1 MVDAGVNECDNT
13 VNGRNQFV
21 LLVFVHLLLI
31 GLNGTNAQNRAPR
44 IKEHPSN
51 TVSGRSEPATLRC
64 VVEGRPKPFVQWFK
78 DGFPLPPAEDG
89 HRVLLEDGL
98 LFLRVNRGKRDSDEG
113 IYWCVARNIA
123 GEAVS
128 HNASLNVAVLRDEF
142 RAEPR
147 DVQVSA
153 GEPALLECSPPRG
166 VPDPSVHWL
175 KDGEKYDVEV
185 NGRVT
190 ITDTGNL
197 KILETLPSD
206 SGLFRCVAWNIA
218 GERQSRAASLIVI
231 RRPHFVV
238 KPNNVTALLGQTVE
252 FNCQSYDA
260 SVKIS
265 WIKEDGALPSHAT
278 IIRGLLRLE
287 HVSATDA
294 GVYSCRADS
303 HAGTSITS
311 ATLTVYSLPHFTQIP
326 SNLTAWEGDVVSIPC
341 DAKGLPTPTTFWILE
356 GNQDSL
362 LFPECT
368 KSNTSLLY
376 LDSARAEHSGRV
388 ICTAVNAAGSIM
400 QEAYLTVLKKGN
412 NELRERTTSHELNI
426 DYERD
431 VHMTEYE
438 LVQARKYLQQNVLVL
453 KRIEAMS
460 SSSLKVVW
468 DVLTDYNEY
477 LEGVK
482 IWYNGTT
489 LNWRNATDEDTTII
503 NSSHSDSILCSN
515 GSLMNVDN
523 SGSSSYI
530 LTGLMAYT
538 QYDIFLMPFYKM
550 LLGKPSN
557 MMLGYTEEDIPLA
570 PPQSVTAGVINATS
584 AWIRW
589 EPPPASTWNGELTGY
604 LIEIRVSGSTGG
616 RVVGQMSLGPRTR
629 AATASALRTG
639 GRYSARAAA
648 VTRRGH
654 GPFSAPAQ
662 IHMLPTQSQRH
673 YVQTEPPKDSN
684 IPHILQETWLLV
696 LGLTLLSM
704 IGIGVLSI
712 FYIKRRNNIQRKK
725 STGQSIVTAQQCLLN
740 KDTIWLRDRPVFGPP
755 NDTSLEMNSCHQSLL
770 HGGQSTSIMS
780 VEPEYSLPQNSIQ
793 ALDASSVDR
802 IRRGPPEPY
811 ASSAIYTELNFKDNN
826 DIGDLRNCP
835 ERRSHNNSIVRSCN
849 GSIQYSNGEC
859 STCCHSTS
867 SRSTKDYR
875 EPRHETVHNEIN
887 VLEDDCASC
896 HTNRSGSRSR
906 QDKSKVCPAASDLEY
921 DYPQWHWLGREN
933 SFKIP
938 IQTSRHSN
946 VARSEQGC
954 QINLCDILPPP
965 PYESP
970 ENKQGYGSDKP

>member
-1 MVDAGVNECDNT
+1 MVDVGVNECDNT
-13 VNGRNQFV
+13 INGRNQFV
-21 LLVFVHLLLI
+21 FLVLVHLLLI

-64 VVEGRPKPFVQWFK
+64 VVEGRPKPTVLWYK
-78 DGFPLPPAEDG
+78 DGSPLPSAEDG

-98 LFLRVNRGKRDSDEG
+98 LFLRVNRGKKESDEG
-113 IYWCVARNIA
+113 VYWCVARNLA

-128 HNASLNVAVLRDEF
+128 HNASLNVAVIRDDF
-142 RAEPR
+142 RVEPR
-147 DVQVSA
+147 DVHVAA
-153 GEPALLECSPPRG
+153 GEPAQLECTPPKG
-166 VPDPSVHWL
+166 VPEPTVHWL
-175 KDGEKYDVEV
+175 KDGQIYDIEV
-185 NGRVT
+185 SGRVT
-190 ITDTGNL
+190 VTESGNL
-197 KILETLPSD
+197 KILETLPAD
-206 SGLFRCVAWNIA
+206 SGLYRCVASNIA
-218 GERQSRAASLIVI
+218 GERQSRAAALIVL

-238 KPNNVTALLGQTVE
+238 KPSNITALVGQTVE
-252 FNCQSYDA
+252 FNCQSYDS
-260 SVKIS
+260 SVKIT
-265 WIKEDGALPSHAT
+265 WVKEDGSLPFHAT
-278 IIRGLLRLE
+278 VIRGLLRLE
-287 HVSATDA
+287 HVTAADA

-303 HAGTSITS
+303 HAGTSLTTAS
-311 ATLTVYSLPHFTQIP
+311 LTVNSLPHFTQIP

-341 DAKGLPTPTTFWILE
+341 EAKGLPTPTTFWILE

-362 LFPECT
+362 LFPECM
-368 KSNTSLLY
+368 KSNSSLLY
-376 LDSARAEHSGRV
+376 LDGAKAEHSGRV

-400 QEAYLTVLKKGN
+400 QEAYLKVLRKGN
-412 NELRERTTSHELNI
+412 NDLKESLEQDLRINL
-426 DYERD
+426 DRD
-431 VHMTEYE
+431 AHMTQYE
-438 LVQARKYLQQNVLVL
+438 LVQARKYLQQNVLAL
-453 KRIEAMS
+453 KRVEALS
-460 SSSLKVVW
+460 STSIKVVW

-482 IWYNGTT
+482 IWYNGTS
-489 LNWRNATDEDTTII
+489 LNWRNASVEEITALST
-503 NSSHSDSILCSN
+503 SHSDGVLCSN
-515 GSLMNVDN
+515 GSLTDVDN
-523 SGSSSYI
+523 SGSSSYT
-530 LTGLMAYT
+530 LSGLLAYT
-538 QYDIFLMPFYKM
+538 QYDVFLMPFYKM

-557 MMLGYTEEDIPLA
+557 LMTGFTDEEVPSA

-589 EPPPASTWNGELTGY
+589 EPPPATTWNGELTGY
-604 LIEIRVSGSTGG
+604 LIEIRVGGTSGG

-629 AATASALRTG
+629 AAAASSLRAG

-654 GPFSAPAQ
+654 GPFSAPAH
-662 IHMLPTQSQRH
+662 IHMLPTHTQRH

-684 IPHILQETWLLV
+684 IPHIFQETWLLV
-696 LGLTLLSM
+696 LCLALFSV
-704 IGIGVLSI
+704 IIIGVFSI
-712 FYIKRRNNIQRKK
+712 YYIKRRNNIQRKK

-740 KDTIWLRDRPVFGPP
+740 KDTIWLRDRPVFAAP
-755 NDTSLEMNSCHQSLL
+755 NDPALDVGSCHQSLL
-770 HGGQSTSIMS
+770 HGGQSTSILS

-793 ALDASSVDR
+793 GLDASSVDR
-802 IRRGPPEPY
+802 LRRGPPEPY
-811 ASSAIYTELNFKDNN
+811 ASSAIYTELNFKDSNE
-826 DIGDLRNCP
+826 IGDLRNCP

-875 EPRHETVHNEIN
+875 EPRHDLHEIN

-906 QDKSKVCPAASDLEY
+906 QDKSKVCPTNDLEY

-938 IQTSRHSN
+938 IQTGRHSN

-970 ENKQGYGSDKP
+970 ENKN

>member
-1 MVDAGVNECDNT
+1 MVDVGVNECDNT
-13 VNGRNQFV
+13 INGRNQFV
-21 LLVFVHLLLI
+21 FLIFVHLLLI

-64 VVEGRPKPFVQWFK
+64 VVEGRPKPIVQWYK
-78 DGFPLPPAEDG
+78 DGLPLPPAEDG

-98 LFLRVNRGKRDSDEG
+98 LFLRINRGKKEGDEG
-113 IYWCVARNIA
+113 IYWCMARNIA
-123 GEAVS
+123 GEAIS
-128 HNASLNVAVLRDEF
+128 HNASLNVAVLRDDF
-142 RAEPR
+142 RAEPSNSI
-147 DVQVSA
+147 VAA
-153 GEPALLECSPPRG
+153 GEPAILECSPPRG
-166 VPDPSVHWL
+166 IPEPSVYWV
-175 KDGEKYDVEV
+175 KNNQIYDVEL

-190 ITDTGNL
+190 VTDTGNL

-206 SGLFRCVAWNIA
+206 NGVYRCVATNIA
-218 GERQSRAASLIVI
+218 GERQSRIAGLIVLK
-231 RRPHFVV
+231 RPHFIV
-238 KPNNVTALLGQTVE
+238 KPNNITTLVGQTVE
-252 FNCQSYDA
+252 FNCQSYD
-260 SVKIS
+260 SNVKIT
-265 WIKEDGALPSHAT
+265 WVKEDGSLPSHAS

-287 HVSATDA
+287 HVSASDA

-303 HAGTSITS
+303 NAGSSITS
-311 ATLTVYSLPHFTQIP
+311 ATLTVNSLPHFTQIP

-341 DAKGLPTPTTFWILE
+341 EARGLPTPTTFWILE

-376 LDSARAEHSGRV
+376 LDGAKPEHSGRV

-400 QEAYLTVLKKGN
+400 QEAYLTVLKKN
-412 NELRERTTSHELNI
+412 NNDLKESSLDQDSSIIYDNEAR
-426 DYERD
+426 
-431 VHMTEYE
+431 MTQYE
-438 LVQARKYLQQNVLVL
+438 LVQSRKYLQQNVLVM
-453 KRIEAMS
+453 RRVEALS
-460 SSSLKVVW
+460 STSLKVVW

-489 LNWRNATDEDTTII
+489 LNWKNVTNEEVAIL
-503 NSSHSDSILCSN
+503 NSSHSGAIVCSN
-515 GSLMNVDN
+515 GSLTNVDN

-530 LTGLMAYT
+530 LSGLMAYT

-557 MMLGYTEEDIPLA
+557 LMTGYTDGDVPSA

-589 EPPPASTWNGELTGY
+589 EPPPANTWNGELTGY

-629 AATASALRTG
+629 AAAASSLRSG
-639 GRYSARAAA
+639 GRYTARAAA
-648 VTRRGH
+648 VTSKGH

-673 YVQTEPPKDSN
+673 YVQTEPPQDGN
-684 IPHILQETWLLV
+684 IPHILQETWLLA
-696 LGLTLLSM
+696 LGLILFSVIV
-704 IGIGVLSI
+704 IGLFSI
-712 FYIKRRNNIQRKK
+712 YYIKRRNGIQRKK
-725 STGQSIVTAQQCLLN
+725 SNGQSIVTAQQCLLN
-740 KDTIWLRDRPVFGPP
+740 KDTIWLRDRPVFASA
-755 NDTSLEMNSCHQSLL
+755 NDPTLDVTSCNQSLL
-770 HGGQSTSIMS
+770 HGGQSTSILS

-793 ALDASSVDR
+793 GLDASSVDR

-826 DIGDLRNCP
+826 EMDVRNCS

-875 EPRHETVHNEIN
+875 EPRHEMVHNEIN
-887 VLEDDCASC
+887 VLEDDCVSC

-906 QDKSKVCPAASDLEY
+906 QDKSKVCPANDLEY

-938 IQTSRHSN
+938 MQTSRHSN

-970 ENKQGYGSDKP
+970 ESKNN

>member
-1 MVDAGVNECDNT
+1 MVDVGVNECDNT
-13 VNGRNQFV
+13 IKGRNQFV
-21 LLVFVHLLLI
+21 CLVLVHLLLI

-64 VVEGRPKPFVQWFK
+64 VVEGRPKPTVLWFK
-78 DGFPLPPAEDG
+78 DGSPLPPAEDG

-98 LFLRVNRGKRDSDEG
+98 LFLRVNRGKKESDEG
-113 IYWCVARNIA
+113 VYWCLARNIA

-128 HNASLNVAVLRDEF
+128 NNASLNVAMLRDDF
-142 RAEPR
+142 RIEPT
-147 DVQVSA
+147 DVVVAA
-153 GEPALLECSPPRG
+153 GEPAVLECSPPRG
-166 VPDPSVHWL
+166 VPEPSVHWL
-175 KDGEKYDVEV
+175 KDGQPYDVEV

-190 ITDTGNL
+190 VTDTGNL
-197 KILETLPSD
+197 KILETLPTD
-206 SGLFRCVAWNIA
+206 SGLFRCVASNIA
-218 GERQSRAASLIVI
+218 GERQSRAAGLII
-231 RRPHFVV
+231 LRRPHFVV
-238 KPNNVTALLGQTVE
+238 KPSNITALVGQTVE
-252 FNCQSYDA
+252 FNCQSYDTN
-260 SVKIS
+260 VKIT
-265 WIKEDGALPSHAT
+265 WVKEDSSLPSHAT

-287 HVSATDA
+287 HVSAADA
-294 GVYSCRADS
+294 GIYSCRADGQTGS
-303 HAGTSITS
+303 SITS

-341 DAKGLPTPTTFWILE
+341 EAKGLPTPTTFWILE

-362 LFPECT
+362 LFPECM

-376 LDSARAEHSGRV
+376 LDGAKTEHSGRV

-400 QEAYLTVLKKGN
+400 QEAYLTILKKGN
-412 NELRERTTSHELNI
+412 ELKEPSLDQDLTVL
-426 DYERD
+426 YERQE
-431 VHMTEYE
+431 HMTQYE
-438 LVQARKYLQQNVLVL
+438 LVQARKYLQQNVLVM
-453 KRIEAMS
+453 RRVEALS
-460 SSSLKVVW
+460 STSMKVVW

-482 IWYNGTT
+482 IWYNGTNM
-489 LNWRNATDEDTTII
+489 NWRFAVKEENAVL
-503 NSSHSDSILCSN
+503 NSSLTGAALCSN
-515 GSLMNVDN
+515 GSLTNVDN
-523 SGSSSYI
+523 TGSSSFV
-530 LTGLMAYT
+530 LSGLMAYT
-538 QYDIFLMPFYKM
+538 QYDVFLMPFYKT

-557 MMLGYTEEDIPLA
+557 LMAGFTDEDVPSA

-589 EPPPASTWNGELTGY
+589 EPPPAITWNGEITGY
-604 LIEIRVSGSTGG
+604 LIEIRVSGSGGG
-616 RVVGQMSLGPRTR
+616 RIVGQMSLGPRTR
-629 AATASALRTG
+629 AAAASSLRAG

-648 VTRRGH
+648 VTKRGR
-654 GPFSAPAQ
+654 GPFSLPVQ

-673 YVQTEPPKDSN
+673 YVQTEPPSDSN
-684 IPHILQETWLLV
+684 ISHIFQETWLLA
-696 LGLTLLSM
+696 LGLTLFTVII
-704 IGIGVLSI
+704 IGLFSVY
-712 FYIKRRNNIQRKK
+712 YIKRRNSTQRKK

-740 KDTIWLRDRPVFGPP
+740 KDTIWLRDRPVFAATETTM
-755 NDTSLEMNSCHQSLL
+755 DASSCHQSLL
-770 HGGQSTSIMS
+770 HGGQSTSILS
-780 VEPEYSLPQNSIQ
+780 VEPEYCLPQNSIQ
-793 ALDASSVDR
+793 GLDDLSVDR

-826 DIGDLRNCP
+826 EIGDIRSCV

-875 EPRHETVHNEIN
+875 EPRHEVHNEIN
-887 VLEDDCASC
+887 AMEDDCMSC

-906 QDKSKVCPAASDLEY
+906 QDKSKVCPANDLEY

-970 ENKQGYGSDKP
+970 ENKKN

>member
-1 MVDAGVNECDNT
+1 MVDVGVNECDKT
-13 VNGRNQFV
+13 KNGKTQFV
-21 LLVFVHLLLI
+21 YLVFVHLLLI

-64 VVEGRPKPFVQWFK
+64 VVEGRPKPAVQWFK
-78 DGFPLPPAEDG
+78 DGAPLPPAEDG

-98 LFLRVNRGKRDSDEG
+98 LFLRVNRGKKDSDEG

-123 GEAVS
+123 GEAMS

-142 RAEPR
+142 RLEPR
-147 DVQVSA
+147 DVHVAA

-166 VPDPSVHWL
+166 IPEPSVQWL
-175 KDGEKYDVEV
+175 KDGQTYDVEV

-190 ITDTGNL
+190 VTETGSL
-197 KILETLPSD
+197 RFLETLPTD
-206 SGLFRCVAWNIA
+206 SGLFRCVASNVA
-218 GERQSRAASLIVI
+218 GERQSRAAALIVL

-238 KPNNVTALLGQTVE
+238 KPSNITALVGQNVE
-252 FNCQSYDA
+252 FNCQSYDS
-260 SVKIS
+260 SVSIT
-265 WIKEDGALPSHAT
+265 WVKEDGALPNHAT

-303 HAGTSITS
+303 VAGSSIAS
-311 ATLTVYSLPHFTQIP
+311 ASLTVYSLPHFTQIP

-341 DAKGLPTPTTFWILE
+341 EAKGLPTPTTFWILE
-356 GNQDSL
+356 GNEDVL

-368 KSNTSLLY
+368 KSNSSLLY
-376 LDSARAEHSGRV
+376 LDGAKSEHGGRV
-388 ICTAVNAAGSIM
+388 ICVAVNAAGSVM
-400 QEAYLTVLKKGN
+400 QEAYLNVLKKGVN
-412 NELRERTTSHELNI
+412 AFKQYSTQDSS
-426 DYERD
+426 DSYEYEAQ
-431 VHMTEYE
+431 MTEYE
-438 LVQARKYLQQNVLVL
+438 LVQARKYLKQNVLVL
-453 KRIEAMS
+453 KRVETLS
-460 SSSLKVVW
+460 STTLKVVW

-482 IWYNGTT
+482 IWYNGTS
-489 LNWRNATDEDTTII
+489 LNWRNSSFEDVSNDSSLTDAFC
-503 NSSHSDSILCSN
+503 LN
-515 GSLMNVDN
+515 GSLTNVDN

-530 LTGLMAYT
+530 LSGLKPYT
-538 QYDIFLMPFYKM
+538 QYDIFLMPYYKT

-557 MMLGYTEEDIPLA
+557 SMSGYTDEDVPSV
-570 PPQSVTAGVINATS
+570 PPQSVTASVINATS
-584 AWIRW
+584 ARIRW
-589 EPPPASTWNGELTGY
+589 EPPPANTWNGELTGY
-604 LIEIRVSGSTGG
+604 LIEIRVGGNSGG
-616 RVVGQMSLGPRTR
+616 RVVGQMSLGSRTR
-629 AATASALRTG
+629 AATASSLRAG

-648 VTRRGH
+648 VTRKGH
-654 GPFSAPAQ
+654 GPFSASAL
-662 IHMLPTQSQRH
+662 IHMVPTQSQRH
-673 YVQTEPPKDSN
+673 YVQTEPPNDTN

-696 LGLTLLSM
+696 LCLTLFT
-704 IGIGVLSI
+704 IIIIGVFSI
-712 FYIKRRNNIQRKK
+712 YYIKRRNTVQRKK

-740 KDTIWLRDRPVFGPP
+740 KDTIWLRERPVFAPP
-755 NDTSLEMNSCHQSLL
+755 NEPTLDVVGCHQSLL
-770 HGGQSTSIMS
+770 QGGQSTNILN
-780 VEPEYSLPQNSIQ
+780 VEPEYCLPQNSII
-793 ALDASSVDR
+793 DASSVDR
-802 IRRGPPEPY
+802 IKRGGPPEPY
-811 ASSAIYTELNFKDNN
+811 ASSAIYTELNFKDNS

-875 EPRHETVHNEIN
+875 ELRHENVHNEIN
-887 VLEDDCASC
+887 VIEDDCASC

-906 QDKSKVCPAASDLEY
+906 QDKSKVCPANDLEY

-938 IQTSRHSN
+938 IQMSRHSN
-946 VARSEQGC
+946 VAKSEQGC
-954 QINLCDILPPP
+954 QINLSDILPPP

-970 ENKQGYGSDKP
+970 EGKK

>member
-1 MVDAGVNECDNT
+1 MVDVGVNECDNT
-13 VNGRNQFV
+13 ANGKNQFV
-21 LLVFVHLLLI
+21 CLVLVHLLLI

-64 VVEGRPKPFVQWFK
+64 VVEGRPKPVVHWYK
-78 DGFPLPPAEDG
+78 DGLALPPAEDG

-98 LFLRVNRGKRDSDEG
+98 LFLRVNRGKKESDEG
-113 IYWCVARNIA
+113 VYWCVARNLA

-128 HNASLNVAVLRDEF
+128 HNASLNVAMLRDDF
-142 RAEPR
+142 RAEPT
-147 DVQVSA
+147 DVVVAA
-153 GEPALLECSPPRG
+153 GEPALMVCSPPRG
-166 VPDPSVHWL
+166 VPEPSVHWL
-175 KDGEKYDVEV
+175 KDGQPYDVEV

-190 ITDTGNL
+190 VTDTGNL
-197 KILETLPSD
+197 KIVETLPTD
-206 SGLFRCVAWNIA
+206 SGLFRCVASNIA
-218 GERQSRAASLIVI
+218 GERQSRAAGLIVL

-238 KPNNVTALLGQTVE
+238 KPNNITALVGQTVE
-252 FNCQSYDA
+252 FNCQSYDTN
-260 SVKIS
+260 VKIT
-265 WIKEDGALPSHAT
+265 WVKEDSPLPSHAT

-287 HVSATDA
+287 HVSAADA
-294 GVYSCRADS
+294 GIYSCRADS
-303 HAGTSITS
+303 QTGSSITS

-341 DAKGLPTPTTFWILE
+341 EAKGLPTPTTFWILE

-362 LFPECT
+362 LFPECM
-368 KSNTSLLY
+368 KSNSSLLY
-376 LDSARAEHSGRV
+376 LDEAKAAHSGRV

-412 NELRERTTSHELNI
+412 NELKEPSSGQDLTIL
-426 DYERD
+426 YEREA
-431 VHMTEYE
+431 HMTQYE
-438 LVQARKYLQQNVLVL
+438 LVQARKYLQQNVLAMRRV
-453 KRIEAMS
+453 EALS
-460 SSSLKVVW
+460 STSLKVVW

-489 LNWRNATDEDTTII
+489 LNWQTAITEEFALLNASHPGTT
-503 NSSHSDSILCSN
+503 LCSN
-515 GSLMNVDN
+515 GSLTNVDN

-530 LTGLMAYT
+530 LSGLMAYT
-538 QYDIFLMPFYKM
+538 QYDIFVMPYYKM

-557 MMLGYTEEDIPLA
+557 LMSGYTEEDVPSA

-589 EPPPASTWNGELTGY
+589 EPPPVNTWNGEITGY
-604 LIEIRVSGSTGG
+604 LIEIRVSGSSGG

-629 AATASALRTG
+629 AAAASSLRAG
-639 GRYSARAAA
+639 GRYTARAAA
-648 VTRRGH
+648 VTKRGH
-654 GPFSAPAQ
+654 GPFSVPVQ
-662 IHMLPTQSQRH
+662 IHMSPTQSQRH
-673 YVQTEPPKDSN
+673 YVQTEPPNDSSISN
-684 IPHILQETWLLV
+684 IFQETWLLA
-696 LGLTLLSM
+696 LGLILFTV
-704 IGIGVLSI
+704 IAIGVFSVY
-712 FYIKRRNNIQRKK
+712 YIKRRNGTQRKK
-725 STGQSIVTAQQCLLN
+725 SNGQSIVTAQQCLLN
-740 KDTIWLRDRPVFGPP
+740 KDTIWLRDRPVFAAP
-755 NDTSLEMNSCHQSLL
+755 NNPSLNMSSCHQSLL
-770 HGGQSTSIMS
+770 HGGQSTSILS

-793 ALDASSVDR
+793 GLDTSSVDR
-802 IRRGPPEPY
+802 MRRGPPEPY
-811 ASSAIYTELNFKDNN
+811 ASNAIYTELNFKDNEL
-826 DIGDLRNCP
+826 GDMRSCQ

-875 EPRHETVHNEIN
+875 EPRHEVVHNEIN
-887 VLEDDCASC
+887 VMEDDCVSC

-906 QDKSKVCPAASDLEY
+906 QDKSKVCPTNDLEY

-938 IQTSRHSN
+938 IQAGRHSN

-970 ENKQGYGSDKP
+970 ENKNN

>member
-1 MVDAGVNECDNT
+1 
-13 VNGRNQFV
+13 
-21 LLVFVHLLLI
+21 LSLV
-31 GLNGTNAQNRAPR
+31 
-44 IKEHPSN
+44 
-51 TVSGRSEPATLRC
+51 C
-64 VVEGRPKPFVQWFK
+64 
-78 DGFPLPPAEDG
+78 
-89 HRVLLEDGL
+89 
-98 LFLRVNRGKRDSDEG
+98 RVNRGKKESDEG
-113 IYWCVARNIA
+113 VYWCVARNLA

-147 DVQVSA
+147 DVQVAA

-166 VPDPSVHWL
+166 VPEPSVHWL
-175 KDGEKYDVEV
+175 KDGQLFDVEV

-190 ITDTGNL
+190 ITESGNL
-197 KILETLPSD
+197 KILESLPTD
-206 SGLFRCVAWNIA
+206 SGLFRCVASNIA
-218 GERQSRAASLIVI
+218 GERQSRAAALMII

-238 KPNNVTALLGQTVE
+238 KPSNITALVGQNIE
-252 FNCQSYDA
+252 LNCESYD
-260 SVKIS
+260 STVKIT
-265 WIKEDGALPSHAT
+265 WVKEDGSLPSHAT
-278 IIRGLLRLE
+278 IVRGLLKLE

-294 GVYSCRADS
+294 GIYSCRADS

-311 ATLTVYSLPHFTQIP
+311 ATLTVYCIAISIQPSVAALPHFTQIP
-326 SNLTAWEGDVVSIPC
+326 SNLTAWERDVVSIPC
-341 DAKGLPTPTTFWILE
+341 EAKGLPTPTTFWILE

-400 QEAYLTVLKKGN
+400 KEAYLKVLKKGN
-412 NELRERTTSHELNI
+412 NELNERASSHEFNI
-426 DYERD
+426 DNEREF
-431 VHMTEYE
+431 HMPEYE

-453 KRIEAMS
+453 RRVEALS
-460 SSSLKVVW
+460 STSLKVVW

-489 LNWRNATDEDTTII
+489 LNWRNVTDEELIL
-503 NSSHSDSILCSN
+503 NSAPDSACSN
-515 GSLMNVDN
+515 GSLTNVDN
-523 SGSSSYI
+523 SGSSIYI

-538 QYDIFLMPFYKM
+538 QYDIFLMPYYKM

-557 MMLGYTEEDIPLA
+557 MMTSYTEEEMPSA

-589 EPPPASTWNGELTGY
+589 EPPPVSTWNGELTGY
-604 LIEIRVSGSTGG
+604 LIEIRVTGTSGG
-616 RVVGQMSLGPRTR
+616 RVVGQMSLGARTR
-629 AATASALRTG
+629 AAAASSLRAG
-639 GRYSARAAA
+639 GR
-648 VTRRGH
+648 
-654 GPFSAPAQ
+654 
-662 IHMLPTQSQRH
+662 
-673 YVQTEPPKDSN
+673 TEPPKDTN
-684 IPHILQETWLLV
+684 IPHIFNETWLLA
-696 LGLTLLSM
+696 LCLTLLSIIV
-704 IGIGVLSI
+704 IGLFSI
-712 FYIKRRNNIQRKK
+712 FYIRRRNNIQRKK
-725 STGQSIVTAQQCLLN
+725 SSGQSIATAQQCLLN
-740 KDTIWLRDRPVFGPP
+740 KDTIWLRDRPVFSAP
-755 NDTSLEMNSCHQSLL
+755 NDPSLDVSSCHQSLL
-770 HGGQSTSIMS
+770 H
-780 VEPEYSLPQNSIQ
+780 
-793 ALDASSVDR
+793 DASSVDR
-802 IRRGPPEPY
+802 MHRPPEPY
-811 ASSAIYTELNFKDNN
+811 ASNAIYTELNFKDSN

-849 GSIQYSNGEC
+849 GSLQYSNGEC

-875 EPRHETVHNEIN
+875 EPRHENAHNEIN
-887 VLEDDCASC
+887 VAEDDCASC

-906 QDKSKVCPAASDLEY
+906 QDKSKVCPASDLEY

-938 IQTSRHSN
+938 IQMSRHSN
-946 VARSEQGC
+946 AARSEQGC

-970 ENKQGYGSDKP
+970 EVKNVCGSGHQ

>member
-13 VNGRNQFV
+13 INGRNQFV
-21 LLVFVHLLLI
+21 FLVFVHLLLI

-64 VVEGRPKPFVQWFK
+64 VVEGRPKPVVHWYK
-78 DGFPLPPAEDG
+78 DGALLPHAEDG

-98 LFLRVNRGKRDSDEG
+98 LFLRVNRGKKESDEG
-113 IYWCVARNIA
+113 VYWCVARNLA
-123 GEAVS
+123 GEAIS

-147 DVQVSA
+147 DVHVAA
-153 GEPALLECSPPRG
+153 GEPALLECAPPRG
-166 VPDPSVHWL
+166 VPEPSVHWL
-175 KDGEKYDVEV
+175 KDGQLYDVEV

-190 ITDTGNL
+190 VTDTGNL
-197 KILETLPSD
+197 KILETLPTD
-206 SGLFRCVAWNIA
+206 SGLFRCVASNIA
-218 GERQSRAASLIVI
+218 GERQSRAAALIVL

-238 KPNNVTALLGQTVE
+238 KPSNATALVGQTVE

-260 SVKIS
+260 SVKIT
-265 WIKEDGALPSHAT
+265 WVREDGPLPSYAT
-278 IIRGLLRLE
+278 ITRGLLRLE

-341 DAKGLPTPTTFWILE
+341 EAKGLPTPTTFWILE
-356 GNQDSL
+356 GTQDSL

-368 KSNTSLLY
+368 KSNSSLLY
-376 LDSARAEHSGRV
+376 LDGARSEHSGRV

-400 QEAYLTVLKKGN
+400 QEAYLKVLKKGN
-412 NELRERTTSHELNI
+412 NELRQPSMDHEYNV
-426 DYERD
+426 DYERET
-431 VHMTEYE
+431 HMTQYE

-453 KRIEAMS
+453 RRVEALS
-460 SSSLKVVW
+460 STSLKVVW

-489 LNWRNATDEDTTII
+489 LNWRNVSDEEITLL
-503 NSSHSDSILCSN
+503 NPSHSDVLCSN

-557 MMLGYTEEDIPLA
+557 LMIGYTNEDVPSA

-589 EPPPASTWNGELTGY
+589 EPPSVNTWNGELTGY
-604 LIEIRVSGSTGG
+604 LIEIRVGGSTGG
-616 RVVGQMSLGPRTR
+616 RVVGQMSLGAKTR
-629 AATASALRTG
+629 AAAASSLRAG

-654 GPFSAPAQ
+654 GPFSAPAH

-684 IPHILQETWLLV
+684 ITHIFQETWLLA
-696 LGLTLLSM
+696 LGLTLFSV
-704 IGIGVLSI
+704 IAIGVFSI
-712 FYIKRRNNIQRKK
+712 YYIKRRNNIQRKK

-740 KDTIWLRDRPVFGPP
+740 KDTIWLRDRPVFAAP
-755 NDTSLEMNSCHQSLL
+755 NDPTLDVSSCHQSLL
-770 HGGQSTSIMS
+770 HGGQSTSILS

-793 ALDASSVDR
+793 GLDASSVDR
-802 IRRGPPEPY
+802 LRRGPPEPY

-826 DIGDLRNCP
+826 DIGDMRNCP

-875 EPRHETVHNEIN
+875 EPRHENAHNDIN

-906 QDKSKVCPAASDLEY
+906 QDKSKVCPASDLEY

-970 ENKQGYGSDKP
+970 ENKNAYGTQNN

>member
-1 MVDAGVNECDNT
+1 MVDVGVNECDNT
-13 VNGRNQFV
+13 ANGKNQFV
-21 LLVFVHLLLI
+21 CLVLVHLLLI

-64 VVEGRPKPFVQWFK
+64 VVEGRPKPVVHWYK
-78 DGFPLPPAEDG
+78 DGLVLPPAEDG

-98 LFLRVNRGKRDSDEG
+98 LFLRVNRGKKESDEG
-113 IYWCVARNIA
+113 VYWCVARNLA

-128 HNASLNVAVLRDEF
+128 HNASLNVAMLRDDF
-142 RAEPR
+142 RAEPT
-147 DVQVSA
+147 DVVVAA
-153 GEPALLECSPPRG
+153 GEPALMVCSPPRG
-166 VPDPSVHWL
+166 VPEPSVHWL
-175 KDGEKYDVEV
+175 KDGQPYDVEV

-190 ITDTGNL
+190 VTDTGNL
-197 KILETLPSD
+197 KIVETLPTD
-206 SGLFRCVAWNIA
+206 SGLFRCVASNIA
-218 GERQSRAASLIVI
+218 GERQSRAAGLIVL

-238 KPNNVTALLGQTVE
+238 KPNNITALVGQTVE
-252 FNCQSYDA
+252 FNCQSYDTN
-260 SVKIS
+260 VKIT
-265 WIKEDGALPSHAT
+265 WVKEDSPLPSHAT

-287 HVSATDA
+287 HVSAADA
-294 GVYSCRADS
+294 GIYSCRADS
-303 HAGTSITS
+303 QTGSSITS

-341 DAKGLPTPTTFWILE
+341 EAKGLPTPTTFWILE

-362 LFPECT
+362 LFPECM
-368 KSNTSLLY
+368 KSNSSLLY
-376 LDSARAEHSGRV
+376 LDEAKAAHSGRV

-412 NELRERTTSHELNI
+412 NELKEPSSGQDLTIL
-426 DYERD
+426 YEREA
-431 VHMTEYE
+431 HMTQYE
-438 LVQARKYLQQNVLVL
+438 LVQARKYLQQNVLAMRRV
-453 KRIEAMS
+453 EALS
-460 SSSLKVVW
+460 STSLKVVW

-489 LNWRNATDEDTTII
+489 LNWQTAITEEFALLNASHPGTT
-503 NSSHSDSILCSN
+503 LCSN
-515 GSLMNVDN
+515 GSLTNVDN

-530 LTGLMAYT
+530 LSGLMAYT
-538 QYDIFLMPFYKM
+538 QYDIFVMPYYKM

-557 MMLGYTEEDIPLA
+557 LMSGYTEEDVPSA

-589 EPPPASTWNGELTGY
+589 EPPPVNTWNGEITGY
-604 LIEIRVSGSTGG
+604 LIEIRVSGSSGG

-629 AATASALRTG
+629 AAAASSLRAG
-639 GRYSARAAA
+639 GRYTARAAA
-648 VTRRGH
+648 VTKRGH
-654 GPFSAPAQ
+654 GPFSVPVQ
-662 IHMLPTQSQRH
+662 IHMSPTQSQRH
-673 YVQTEPPKDSN
+673 YVQTEPPNDSSISN
-684 IPHILQETWLLV
+684 IFQETWLLA
-696 LGLTLLSM
+696 LGLILFTV
-704 IGIGVLSI
+704 IAIGVFSVY
-712 FYIKRRNNIQRKK
+712 YIKRRNGTQRKK
-725 STGQSIVTAQQCLLN
+725 SNGQSIVTAQQCLLN
-740 KDTIWLRDRPVFGPP
+740 KDTIWLRDRPVFAAP
-755 NDTSLEMNSCHQSLL
+755 NNPSLNMSSCHQSLL
-770 HGGQSTSIMS
+770 HGGQSTSILS

-793 ALDASSVDR
+793 GLDTSSVDR
-802 IRRGPPEPY
+802 MRRGPPEPY
-811 ASSAIYTELNFKDNN
+811 ASNAIYTELNFKDNEL
-826 DIGDLRNCP
+826 GDMRSCQ

-875 EPRHETVHNEIN
+875 EPRHEVVHNEIN
-887 VLEDDCASC
+887 VMEDDCVSC

-906 QDKSKVCPAASDLEY
+906 QDKSKVCPTNDLEY

-938 IQTSRHSN
+938 IQAGRHSN

-970 ENKQGYGSDKP
+970 ENKNN

>member
-1 MVDAGVNECDNT
+1 MVDAGANECDNT

-21 LLVFVHLLLI
+21 FLVFVHLLLI

-78 DGFPLPPAEDG
+78 DGSPLPPAEDG

-98 LFLRVNRGKRDSDEG
+98 LFLRVNRGKKDSDEG
-113 IYWCVARNIA
+113 IYWCVARNVA
-123 GEAVS
+123 GDAVS

-147 DVQVSA
+147 DVQVAA
-153 GEPALLECSPPRG
+153 GEPALLECSPPKG
-166 VPDPSVHWL
+166 VPEPSVHWL
-175 KDGEKYDVEV
+175 KDGQIFDVEV

-190 ITDTGNL
+190 VTNTGSL
-197 KILETLPSD
+197 KFLETVPHD
-206 SGLFRCVAWNIA
+206 SGAYRCVASNIA
-218 GERQSRAASLIVI
+218 GERQSRAAALIII

-238 KPNNVTALLGQTVE
+238 KPSNITALVGQTVE

-260 SVKIS
+260 SVKIT
-265 WIKEDGALPSHAT
+265 WVKEDGTLPSHAT

-287 HVSATDA
+287 HVTATDA
-294 GVYSCRADS
+294 GIYSCRADS
-303 HAGTSITS
+303 QAGTSITS

-326 SNLTAWEGDVVSIPC
+326 SNLTAWEGDVVSIQC
-341 DAKGLPTPTTFWILE
+341 EAKGLPTPTTFWILE
-356 GNQDSL
+356 GNHDSL

-368 KSNTSLLY
+368 KSNSSLLY
-376 LDSARAEHSGRV
+376 LDGARAEHNGRV
-388 ICTAVNAAGSIM
+388 ICTAVNAAGSTM
-400 QEAYLTVLKKGN
+400 HEAYLTVLSKE
-412 NELRERTTSHELNI
+412 NELRVQSPSHKFGI

-431 VHMTEYE
+431 AHMTEYE
-438 LVQARKYLQQNVLVL
+438 LVQARKYLQQNVLVM
-453 KRIEAMS
+453 KRVEALS
-460 SSSLKVVW
+460 STSLKVVW

-477 LEGVK
+477 LEGIK

-489 LNWRNATDEDTTII
+489 INWRNASEEEVTILS
-503 NSSHSDSILCSN
+503 SSHSDGLLCSN
-515 GSLMNVDN
+515 GSLTNVDN

-530 LTGLMAYT
+530 LTGMMAYT

-557 MMLGYTEEDIPLA
+557 MISGYTDEDVPSA
-570 PPQSVTAGVINATS
+570 PPQTVTAGVINATS

-589 EPPPASTWNGELTGY
+589 EPPPVSTWNGELTGY

-616 RVVGQMSLGPRTR
+616 RVVGQMSLGARTR
-629 AATASALRTG
+629 GATASSLRAG
-639 GRYSARAAA
+639 GRYTARAAA

-654 GPFSAPAQ
+654 GPFSAPAL

-673 YVQTEPPKDSN
+673 YVQTEPPNDN
-684 IPHILQETWLLV
+684 GIPQWQLHLGFVIET
-696 LGLTLLSM
+696 LTSF
-704 IGIGVLSI
+704 V
-712 FYIKRRNNIQRKK
+712 
-725 STGQSIVTAQQCLLN
+725 GQSIVTAQQCLLN
-740 KDTIWLRDRPVFGPP
+740 KDTIWLRDRPVFAPP
-755 NDTSLEMNSCHQSLL
+755 NDPTLDVASCHQSLL
-770 HGGQSTSIMS
+770 HGGQSTSILS

-793 ALDASSVDR
+793 GLDASSVDR

-826 DIGDLRNCP
+826 DIGDLRNCQ

-875 EPRHETVHNEIN
+875 EPRHENVHNEIN

-906 QDKSKVCPAASDLEY
+906 QDKSKVCPASDLEY

-938 IQTSRHSN
+938 IPTSRHSN

-970 ENKQGYGSDKP
+970 ENKQNYGSDKT

>member
-1 MVDAGVNECDNT
+1 MVDVGVNECDNT
-13 VNGRNQFV
+13 VNGKNQFV
-21 LLVFVHLLLI
+21 CLVLVHLLLI

-64 VVEGRPKPFVQWFK
+64 VVEGRPKPTVQWYK
-78 DGFPLPPAEDG
+78 DGLVLPPAEDG

-98 LFLRVNRGKRDSDEG
+98 LFLRVNRGKKESDEG
-113 IYWCVARNIA
+113 VYWCVARNLA

-128 HNASLNVAVLRDEF
+128 HNASLNVAMLRDDF
-142 RAEPR
+142 RAEPT
-147 DVQVSA
+147 DVVVAA
-153 GEPALLECSPPRG
+153 GEPAMMECSPPRG
-166 VPDPSVHWL
+166 VPEPSVHWL
-175 KDGEKYDVEV
+175 KDGQPYDVEV

-190 ITDTGNL
+190 VTDTGNL
-197 KILETLPSD
+197 KILETLPTD
-206 SGLFRCVAWNIA
+206 SGLFRCVASNIA
-218 GERQSRAASLIVI
+218 GERQSRAAGLIVL

-238 KPNNVTALLGQTVE
+238 KPDNITALVGQTVE
-252 FNCQSYDA
+252 FNCQSYDTN
-260 SVKIS
+260 VKIT
-265 WIKEDGALPSHAT
+265 WVKEDGTLPSHAT

-287 HVSATDA
+287 HVSAADA
-294 GVYSCRADS
+294 GIYSCRADS
-303 HAGTSITS
+303 QTGSSITS

-341 DAKGLPTPTTFWILE
+341 EAKGLPTPTTFWILE

-362 LFPECT
+362 LFPECM
-368 KSNTSLLY
+368 KSNSSLLY
-376 LDSARAEHSGRV
+376 LDGAKAEHSGRV

-412 NELRERTTSHELNI
+412 NELKEPYLGHDLTIL
-426 DYERD
+426 YEREA
-431 VHMTEYE
+431 HMTQYE
-438 LVQARKYLQQNVLVL
+438 LVQARKYLQQNVLAMRRV
-453 KRIEAMS
+453 EALS
-460 SSSLKVVW
+460 STSLKVVW

-489 LNWRNATDEDTTII
+489 LNWQTAITEEVALLNA
-503 NSSHSDSILCSN
+503 SHPGATLCSN

-530 LTGLMAYT
+530 LSGLMAYT
-538 QYDIFLMPFYKM
+538 QYDIFIMPFYKM

-557 MMLGYTEEDIPLA
+557 LMTGYTEEDVPSA

-589 EPPPASTWNGELTGY
+589 EPPPVNTWNGEITGY
-604 LIEIRVSGSTGG
+604 LIEIRVSGSGGG

-629 AATASALRTG
+629 AAAASSLRAG
-639 GRYSARAAA
+639 GRYTARAAA

-654 GPFSAPAQ
+654 GPFSVPVQ
-662 IHMLPTQSQRH
+662 IHMSPTQSQRH
-673 YVQTEPPKDSN
+673 YVQTEPPNDSN
-684 IPHILQETWLLV
+684 ISHIFQETWLLA
-696 LGLTLLSM
+696 LGLTLFSV
-704 IGIGVLSI
+704 IAIGVFSVY
-712 FYIKRRNNIQRKK
+712 YIKRRNGTQRKK
-725 STGQSIVTAQQCLLN
+725 SNGQSIVTAQQCLLN
-740 KDTIWLRDRPVFGPP
+740 KDTIWLRDRPVFAAP
-755 NDTSLEMNSCHQSLL
+755 NNPSLDVSSCHQSLL
-770 HGGQSTSIMS
+770 HGGQSTSILS

-793 ALDASSVDR
+793 GLDTSSVDR
-802 IRRGPPEPY
+802 MRRGPPEPY
-811 ASSAIYTELNFKDNN
+811 ASSAIYTELNFKDSNEM
-826 DIGDLRNCP
+826 GDMRSCQ

-867 SRSTKDYR
+867 SRSTRDYR
-875 EPRHETVHNEIN
+875 EPRQQDVVQNDIN
-887 VLEDDCASC
+887 VMEDDCASC

-906 QDKSKVCPAASDLEY
+906 QDKSKVCPTNDLEY

-938 IQTSRHSN
+938 IQAGRHSN

-970 ENKQGYGSDKP
+970 ENKNN

>member
-1 MVDAGVNECDNT
+1 MMDAGVNECDNAA
-13 VNGRNQFV
+13 NGRNQFV
-21 LLVFVHLLLI
+21 FLVLVHLLLI

-64 VVEGRPKPFVQWFK
+64 VVEGRPKPYVQWFK
-78 DGFPLPPAEDG
+78 DGLPLPQAEDG

-98 LFLRVNRGKRDSDEG
+98 LFLRVNRGKKDSDEG

-128 HNASLNVAVLRDEF
+128 QNASLNVAMLRDEF
-142 RAEPR
+142 RTEPR
-147 DVQVSA
+147 DVQVAA

-166 VPDPSVHWL
+166 VPEPSVQWL
-175 KDGEKYDVEV
+175 KDGQSYDVEV

-197 KILETLPSD
+197 KILETLPTD
-206 SGLFRCVAWNIA
+206 SGLFRCVATNIA
-218 GERQSRAASLIVI
+218 GERQSRAAALIVL

-238 KPNNVTALLGQTVE
+238 KPSNVTALVGQTVE
-252 FNCQSYDA
+252 FNCQSYD
-260 SVKIS
+260 SNVKIT
-265 WIKEDGALPSHAT
+265 WVKEDGTLPSHAT
-278 IIRGLLRLE
+278 IIRGLLKLE

-356 GNQDSL
+356 GKQDSM

-368 KSNTSLLY
+368 RSNTSLLY
-376 LDSARAEHSGRV
+376 LDSARAEQSGRV

-400 QEAYLTVLKKGN
+400 QEAYLTVLRKGN
-412 NELRERTTSHELNI
+412 SELRDHTDDDFEDDLDRN
-426 DYERD
+426 

-438 LVQARKYLQQNVLVL
+438 LLQARKYLQQNVLVL
-453 KRIEAMS
+453 KRIEMLS
-460 SSSLKVVW
+460 SSSVKVVW

-489 LNWRNATDEDTTII
+489 LNWRNITEEDLTQQ
-503 NSSHSDSILCSN
+503 NSHSNTILCLN
-515 GSLMNVDN
+515 GSLTNVDN

-530 LTGLMAYT
+530 LSGLMTYT
-538 QYDIFLMPFYKM
+538 QYDIFLMPFYKT

-557 MMLGYTEEDIPLA
+557 MMSGFTDEGVPSA

-589 EPPPASTWNGELTGY
+589 EPPPVRTWNGELTGY

-616 RVVGQMSLGPRTR
+616 RVVGQMSLNSRTR
-629 AATASALRTG
+629 AAAASSLRAG
-639 GRYSARAAA
+639 GRYTARAAA

-654 GPFSAPAQ
+654 GPFSAPAL

-684 IPHILQETWLLV
+684 IPNILQETWLLA
-696 LGLTLLSM
+696 LGLTLFSVII
-704 IGIGVLSI
+704 IGAVSI
-712 FYIKRRNNIQRKK
+712 YYIKRRNNIQRKK
-725 STGQSIVTAQQCLLN
+725 SAGQSIVTAQQCLLN
-740 KDTIWLRDRPVFGPP
+740 KDTVWLRDRPVFGPP
-755 NDTSLEMNSCHQSLL
+755 NDTSIDVNSCHQSLL
-770 HGGQSTSIMS
+770 HNGQTTSILN

-793 ALDASSVDR
+793 GLDASSVDR

-826 DIGDLRNCP
+826 EIGDLRGCP
-835 ERRSHNNSIVRSCN
+835 DRRSHNNSIVRSCN

-875 EPRHETVHNEIN
+875 ELRHDNVQNEIN
-887 VLEDDCASC
+887 VLEDDCGSC

-906 QDKSKVCPAASDLEY
+906 QDKSKVCPAADLDY

-946 VARSEQGC
+946 IARSEQGC

-970 ENKQGYGSDKP
+970 ENRHNYGSEKN

>member
-1 MVDAGVNECDNT
+1 MVDVGVNECDNT
-13 VNGRNQFV
+13 INGRNQYVF
-21 LLVFVHLLLI
+21 LIFVHLLLI

-64 VVEGRPKPFVQWFK
+64 VVEGRPKPTVQWFK
-78 DGFPLPPAEDG
+78 DGLPLPQAEDG

-98 LFLRVNRGKRDSDEG
+98 LFLRVNRGKKESDEG

-123 GEAVS
+123 GEAIS
-128 HNASLNVAVLRDEF
+128 HNASLNVAILRDDF

-147 DVQVSA
+147 DLIVAA
-153 GEPALLECSPPRG
+153 GEPAILECSPPRG
-166 VPDPSVHWL
+166 VPEPSVHWL
-175 KDGEKYDVEV
+175 KDHQPYDVEV

-190 ITDTGNL
+190 VTDTGNL
-197 KILETLPSD
+197 KILETLPTD
-206 SGLFRCVAWNIA
+206 NGIYRCVATNIA
-218 GERQSRAASLIVI
+218 GERQSRTAGLIVLK
-231 RRPHFVV
+231 RPHFIV
-238 KPNNVTALLGQTVE
+238 KPNNITTLVGQTVE

-260 SVKIS
+260 SVKIV
-265 WIKEDGALPSHAT
+265 WVKDGGSLPSHAS

-287 HVSATDA
+287 HVSASDA

-303 HAGTSITS
+303 PAGSSITS
-311 ATLTVYSLPHFTQIP
+311 ATLTVNSLPHFTQIP

-341 DAKGLPTPTTFWILE
+341 EAKGLPTPTTFWILE

-362 LFPECT
+362 LFPECM

-376 LDSARAEHSGRV
+376 LDGAKPEHSGRV

-400 QEAYLTVLKKGN
+400 QEAYLTILKKGN
-412 NELRERTTSHELNI
+412 NDLKETSLDQDLSI
-426 DYERD
+426 IYDSDAR
-431 VHMTEYE
+431 MTQYE
-438 LVQARKYLQQNVLVL
+438 LVQARKYLQQNVLVM
-453 KRIEAMS
+453 RRVEALS
-460 SSSLKVVW
+460 STSLKVVW

-489 LNWRNATDEDTTII
+489 LNWKNVTSEEVSIL
-503 NSSHSDSILCSN
+503 NSSHSGAVLCSN
-515 GSLMNVDN
+515 GSLTNVDN

-530 LTGLMAYT
+530 LSGLMAYT
-538 QYDIFLMPFYKM
+538 QYDIFLMPFYKL

-557 MMLGYTEEDIPLA
+557 LMTGYTDEDVPSA

-589 EPPPASTWNGELTGY
+589 EPPPANTWNGELTGY

-629 AATASALRTG
+629 AAAASSLRAG

-648 VTRRGH
+648 VTIKGH
-654 GPFSAPAQ
+654 GPFSAAAQ

-673 YVQTEPPKDSN
+673 YVQTEPPQDSN
-684 IPHILQETWLLV
+684 IPHILQETWLLA
-696 LGLTLLSM
+696 LGLILFSVIV
-704 IGIGVLSI
+704 IGIFSI
-712 FYIKRRNNIQRKK
+712 YYIKRRNGIQRKK
-725 STGQSIVTAQQCLLN
+725 SNGQSIVTAQQCLLN
-740 KDTIWLRDRPVFGPP
+740 KDTIWLRDRPVFAPP
-755 NDTSLEMNSCHQSLL
+755 NDPTLDVSSCHQSLL
-770 HGGQSTSIMS
+770 HGGQSTSILS
-780 VEPEYSLPQNSIQ
+780 VEPEYCLPQNSIQ
-793 ALDASSVDR
+793 GLDASSVDR
-802 IRRGPPEPY
+802 IQRGPPEPY

-826 DIGDLRNCP
+826 DMDLRNCS

-875 EPRHETVHNEIN
+875 EPRHEAVHNEIN
-887 VLEDDCASC
+887 VLEDDCVSC

-906 QDKSKVCPAASDLEY
+906 QDKSKVCPANDLEY

-938 IQTSRHSN
+938 MQTSRHSN

-970 ENKQGYGSDKP
+970 ENKNN

>member
-1 MVDAGVNECDNT
+1 MVDVGVNECDNT
-13 VNGRNQFV
+13 INGRNQFV
-21 LLVFVHLLLI
+21 FLVLVHLLLI

-64 VVEGRPKPFVQWFK
+64 VVEGRPKPIVQWYK
-78 DGFPLPPAEDG
+78 DGSLLPPAEDG
-89 HRVLLEDGL
+89 HRVSLEDGL
-98 LFLRVNRGKRDSDEG
+98 LFLRVNRGKKESDEG
-113 IYWCVARNIA
+113 VYWCVARNIA

-128 HNASLNVAVLRDEF
+128 HNASLNVAVLRDDF
-142 RAEPR
+142 RVEPR
-147 DVQVSA
+147 DVMVAA

-166 VPDPSVHWL
+166 VPEPSVHWL
-175 KDGEKYDVEV
+175 KDGQIYDVEV

-190 ITDTGNL
+190 VTDTGNL
-197 KILETLPSD
+197 KILETLPTD
-206 SGLFRCVAWNIA
+206 SGLFRCVASNIA
-218 GERQSRAASLIVI
+218 GERQSRAAGLIVLK
-231 RRPHFVV
+231 RPHFVV
-238 KPNNVTALLGQTVE
+238 KPNNITALVGQTVE
-252 FNCQSYDA
+252 FNCQSYDS
-260 SVKIS
+260 SVKIT
-265 WIKEDGALPSHAT
+265 WVKEDGTLPSHAS

-287 HVSATDA
+287 HVSASDA

-311 ATLTVYSLPHFTQIP
+311 ATLTVNSLPHFTQIP

-341 DAKGLPTPTTFWILE
+341 EARGLPTPTTFWILE

-376 LDSARAEHSGRV
+376 LDGAKVEHSGRV

-400 QEAYLTVLKKGN
+400 QEAYLTVLKKDN
-412 NELRERTTSHELNI
+412 NGLKEPLDEDLAIVYDSEA
-426 DYERD
+426 
-431 VHMTEYE
+431 HMTQYE
-438 LVQARKYLQQNVLVL
+438 LVQARKYLQQNVLVM
-453 KRIEAMS
+453 RRVEALS
-460 SSSLKVVW
+460 STSLKVVW

-489 LNWRNATDEDTTII
+489 LNWRNVTNEEITIL
-503 NSSHSDSILCSN
+503 NSSHSGAILCSN
-515 GSLMNVDN
+515 GSLTNVDN

-530 LTGLMAYT
+530 LSGLMAYT
-538 QYDIFLMPFYKM
+538 QYDIFIMPFYKM

-557 MMLGYTEEDIPLA
+557 LMSGYTDEDVPSA

-589 EPPPASTWNGELTGY
+589 EPPPANTWNGELTGY
-604 LIEIRVSGSTGG
+604 LIEIRVTGSTGG

-629 AATASALRTG
+629 AAAASSLRSG

-648 VTRRGH
+648 VTRKGH
-654 GPFSAPAQ
+654 GPFSTPAH
-662 IHMLPTQSQRH
+662 IHMVPTQSQRH
-673 YVQTEPPKDSN
+673 YVQTEPPQDSN
-684 IPHILQETWLLV
+684 IPHIFQETWLLA
-696 LGLTLLSM
+696 LGLTLFTV
-704 IGIGVLSI
+704 IVIGVFSI
-712 FYIKRRNNIQRKK
+712 YYLKRRNGIQRKK
-725 STGQSIVTAQQCLLN
+725 TTGQSIVTAQQCLLN
-740 KDTIWLRDRPVFGPP
+740 KDTIWLRDRPVFASNEPTL
-755 NDTSLEMNSCHQSLL
+755 DMSCHQSLL
-770 HGGQSTSIMS
+770 HGGQSTSILS

-793 ALDASSVDR
+793 GLDASSVDR
-802 IRRGPPEPY
+802 LRRGPPEPY

-826 DIGDLRNCP
+826 EDMRNCP

-849 GSIQYSNGEC
+849 GSLQYSNGEC

-875 EPRHETVHNEIN
+875 EPRHEIVHNEIN
-887 VLEDDCASC
+887 VLDDDCASC

-906 QDKSKVCPAASDLEY
+906 QDKSKVCPSNDLEY

-938 IQTSRHSN
+938 IQTSKHSN

-970 ENKQGYGSDKP
+970 ENKNN

>member
-1 MVDAGVNECDNT
+1 MVDVGVNECDNT
-13 VNGRNQFV
+13 INGRNQFV

-64 VVEGRPKPFVQWFK
+64 VVEGRPKPLVQWFK
-78 DGFPLPPAEDG
+78 DGTLLLPAEDG

-98 LFLRVNRGKRDSDEG
+98 LFLRVNRAKKESDEG

-128 HNASLNVAVLRDEF
+128 QNASLNVAVLRDEF

-147 DVQVSA
+147 DVHVAA
-153 GEPALLECSPPRG
+153 GEPALLECIPPKG

-175 KDGEKYDVEV
+175 KDGLPYDVEM

-190 ITDTGNL
+190 ITETGGL
-197 KILETLPSD
+197 KILETLPND
-206 SGLFRCVAWNIA
+206 SGLFRCVASNIA
-218 GERQSRAASLIVI
+218 GERQSRAAALIVL
-231 RRPHFVV
+231 RRPHFVI
-238 KPNNVTALLGQTVE
+238 KPNNVTALVGQNVE
-252 FNCQSYDA
+252 FNCQSYD
-260 SVKIS
+260 SNVKIT
-265 WIKEDGALPSHAT
+265 WVKEDGVLPTHAT

-287 HVSATDA
+287 QVSATDA

-303 HAGTSITS
+303 HAGTSIAS
-311 ATLTVYSLPHFTQIP
+311 ASLTVYSLPHFTQIP

-341 DAKGLPTPTTFWILE
+341 EAKGLPTPTTFWILE
-356 GNQDSL
+356 GTEDSL

-376 LDSARAEHSGRV
+376 LDGAKVEHGGRV
-388 ICTAVNAAGSIM
+388 ICTAVNAAGSVM
-400 QEAYLTVLKKGN
+400 QEAYLNVLRKGTN
-412 NELRERTTSHELNI
+412 ILRKHSLEEDFGSN
-426 DYERD
+426 YERD
-431 VHMTEYE
+431 THMTEYE

-453 KRIEAMS
+453 RRVETLS
-460 SSSLKVVW
+460 STSLKVVW

-482 IWYNGTT
+482 IWYNGTSV
-489 LNWRNATDEDTTII
+489 NWRNNTLEETDIL
-503 NSSHSDSILCSN
+503 NSSHSETCSN
-515 GSLMNVDN
+515 GSLTNVDN

-530 LTGLMAYT
+530 LSGLSAYT

-557 MMLGYTEEDIPLA
+557 LMTGYTDEDVPSV

-589 EPPPASTWNGELTGY
+589 EPPPASSWNGELTGY
-604 LIEIRVSGSTGG
+604 LIEIRVGTGTSG

-629 AATASALRTG
+629 AAAASSLRTG

-648 VTRRGH
+648 VTRKGH

-662 IHMLPTQSQRH
+662 VHMIPTQSQRH
-673 YVQTEPPKDSN
+673 YVQTEPPKDTS
-684 IPHILQETWLLV
+684 IPHILQETWLLA
-696 LGLTLLSM
+696 LGLTLFSIIV
-704 IGIGVLSI
+704 IGIFSI
-712 FYIKRRNNIQRKK
+712 YYIKRRNSIQRKK

-740 KDTIWLRDRPVFGPP
+740 KDTIWLRDRPVFAAPTDP
-755 NDTSLEMNSCHQSLL
+755 SLDVSSCHQSLL
-770 HGGQSTSIMS
+770 QGGQSTNILN
-780 VEPEYSLPQNSIQ
+780 VEPEYCLPQNSIQ
-793 ALDASSVDR
+793 GLDASSVDR
-802 IRRGPPEPY
+802 MKRGPPEPY
-811 ASSAIYTELNFKDNN
+811 ASSAIYTELNFKDSN
-826 DIGDLRNCP
+826 DVGDLRNCS

-875 EPRHETVHNEIN
+875 ELRHENVHNDMNAI
-887 VLEDDCASC
+887 EDDCASC

-906 QDKSKVCPAASDLEY
+906 QDKSKVCPTSDLEY

-938 IQTSRHSN
+938 IPTGRHSN

-970 ENKQGYGSDKP
+970 ENKK

>member
-1 MVDAGVNECDNT
+1 MVDVGVNECDNT
-13 VNGRNQFV
+13 INGRNQFV
-21 LLVFVHLLLI
+21 FLVLVHLLLI

-64 VVEGRPKPFVQWFK
+64 MVEGRPKPKVQWYK
-78 DGFPLPPAEDG
+78 DGALLPPAEDG
-89 HRVLLEDGL
+89 HRVPLEDGL
-98 LFLRVNRGKRDSDEG
+98 LFLRVNRGKKESDEG

-128 HNASLNVAVLRDEF
+128 QNASLNVAVLRDDF
-142 RAEPR
+142 KSEPR
-147 DVQVSA
+147 DVMVAA

-166 VPDPSVHWL
+166 VPEPSVHWL
-175 KDGEKYDVEV
+175 KDGQVYDLEM

-190 ITDTGNL
+190 ITNTGNL
-197 KILETLPSD
+197 KILETLPTD
-206 SGLFRCVAWNIA
+206 SGLFRCVASNIA
-218 GERQSRAASLIVI
+218 GERQSRAAGLIVLK
-231 RRPHFVV
+231 RPHFVV
-238 KPNNVTALLGQTVE
+238 KPNNVTALVGQTVE

-260 SVKIS
+260 SVKIT
-265 WIKEDGALPSHAT
+265 WVKEDGTLPSHAS

-287 HVSATDA
+287 HVSASDA

-311 ATLTVYSLPHFTQIP
+311 ATLTVNSLPHFTQIP

-341 DAKGLPTPTTFWILE
+341 EARGLPTPTTFWILE
-356 GNQDSL
+356 GKQDSL

-376 LDSARAEHSGRV
+376 LDGAKAEHSGRV
-388 ICTAVNAAGSIM
+388 ICAAVNAAGSIM
-400 QEAYLTVLKKGN
+400 QEAYLTVLKKDN
-412 NELRERTTSHELNI
+412 NGLKEPLDEDLAIVYDSEA
-426 DYERD
+426 
-431 VHMTEYE
+431 HMTQYE
-438 LVQARKYLQQNVLVL
+438 LVQARKYLQQNVLVM
-453 KRIEAMS
+453 RRVEALS
-460 SSSLKVVW
+460 STSLKVVW

-489 LNWRNATDEDTTII
+489 LNWRNVTTEELVILNSFHSGAT
-503 NSSHSDSILCSN
+503 LCSN
-515 GSLMNVDN
+515 GSLTNVDN

-530 LTGLMAYT
+530 LSGLMAYT
-538 QYDIFLMPFYKM
+538 QYDIFIMPFYKM

-557 MMLGYTEEDIPLA
+557 LMSGYTDDDVPSA

-589 EPPPASTWNGELTGY
+589 EPPPANTWNGELTGY

-629 AATASALRTG
+629 AAAASSLRAG
-639 GRYSARAAA
+639 NKYSARAAA
-648 VTRRGH
+648 VTRTGH
-654 GPFSAPAQ
+654 GPFSAPAH
-662 IHMLPTQSQRH
+662 IHMVPTQSQRH
-673 YVQTEPPKDSN
+673 YVQTEPPQDSN
-684 IPHILQETWLLV
+684 IPHIFQETWLLA
-696 LGLTLLSM
+696 LGLTLFT
-704 IGIGVLSI
+704 IIIIGVFSI
-712 FYIKRRNNIQRKK
+712 YYVKRRNGIQRKK
-725 STGQSIVTAQQCLLN
+725 TTGQSIVTAQQCLLN
-740 KDTIWLRDRPVFGPP
+740 KDTIWLRDRPVFASNEPTL
-755 NDTSLEMNSCHQSLL
+755 DMSCHQSLL
-770 HGGQSTSIMS
+770 HGGQSTSILS

-793 ALDASSVDR
+793 GLDASSVDR
-802 IRRGPPEPY
+802 LRRGPPEPY
-811 ASSAIYTELNFKDNN
+811 ASSAIYTELNFKDQN
-826 DIGDLRNCP
+826 DDIRHCP

-849 GSIQYSNGEC
+849 GSLQYSNGEC

-875 EPRHETVHNEIN
+875 EPRHEIVHNEIN
-887 VLEDDCASC
+887 VLDDDCASC

-906 QDKSKVCPAASDLEY
+906 QDKSKVCPSNDLEY

-938 IQTSRHSN
+938 IQTSKHSY

-970 ENKQGYGSDKP
+970 EYKKN